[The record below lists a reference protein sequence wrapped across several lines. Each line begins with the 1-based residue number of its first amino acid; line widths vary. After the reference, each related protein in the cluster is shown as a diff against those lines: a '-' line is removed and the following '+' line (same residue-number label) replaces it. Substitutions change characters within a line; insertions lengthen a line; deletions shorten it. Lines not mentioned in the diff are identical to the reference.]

1 MANNKNGKIYW
12 NFERPIRAV
21 TNSAVTQ
28 GLAVVLDT
36 SLSGE
41 TGVVPAYILPTAGVA
56 IDGVAFTAQDTAGGF
71 FDLITENDKYIPI
84 VAGNIFGVGAE
95 LAVTAA
101 GKMVIATAGQLVVA
115 KSVNAATEPNQIVTA
130 LRIAPYA
137 KA

>member
-1 MANNKNGKIYW
+1 MANNGKIYW

-21 TNSAVTQ
+21 AGSAVTQ

-36 SLSGE
+36 TLGD
-41 TGVVPAYILPTAGVA
+41 TNGCVPRYKLPGAGVA
-56 IDGVAFTAQDTAGGF
+56 IDGVAFTAQKTVGGF
-71 FDLITENDKYIPI
+71 FDLVTENDKYIPI
-84 VAGNIFGVGAE
+84 VAGAVFGVGVE

-101 GKMVIATAGQLVVA
+101 GKMITATAGQYVVA
-115 KSVNAATEPNQIVTA
+115 KSVNAATAVDQITTA